1 MFNIRGGAPHITKL
15 ATAFVTIGKK
25 NFSSSARG
33 RAFGINS
40 YSDRVSNYNPDDMA
54 NIANARR
61 FMDNCMRRGVKSGGE
76 DSSSSSGNFKCE
88 ITKKNNNLNDIAVIH
103 VNNSKTP
110 KNSKLDRH
118 EYLEEGYIKLE
129 NILEFIKNIKK
140 NNSKITLIL
149 EKPTDNYNKEFT
161 IIK

>member
-61 FMDNCMRRGVKSGGE
+61 FMENCMRRGVKSGGE

-88 ITKKNNNLNDIAVIH
+88 ITKKNKRAGEVDCNCEFVCMAKVSETMLIH
-103 VNNSKTP
+103 QQQGK
-110 KNSKLDRH
+110 R
-118 EYLEEGYIKLE
+118 EED
-129 NILEFIKNIKK
+129 KK
-140 NNSKITLIL
+140 
-149 EKPTDNYNKEFT
+149 
-161 IIK
+161 